1 MAKRYLIQLNQG
13 EEISWCNMPL
23 YEYNCKRC
31 GKNFEVRQKFADD
44 LLTVHESCGGEVE
57 RLISAP
63 TFHFKGTGFYV
74 TDYGK
79 NGQLPASS
87 DSNGHSESKNGN
99 KGDSKTETKTE
110 SKSEA
115 KAETKSESKSKSEAK
130 SDSKPAPVNP

>member
-1 MAKRYLIQLNQG
+1 
-13 EEISWCNMPL
+13 MPL
-23 YEYNCKRC
+23 YEYNCKAC
-31 GKNFEVRQKFADD
+31 GKKFEVRQKFADEP
-44 LLTVHESCGGEVE
+44 LTVHESCGGEVE

-79 NGQLPASS
+79 NGHLPSAG

-99 KGDSKTETKTE
+99 KADSKPDSKSDTKAE

-115 KAETKSESKSKSEAK
+115 KTETKSESK
-130 SDSKPAPVNP
+130 PAPANP